1 MKTKITFLT
10 TLLLVVATTMFAQA
24 THVVSSDADNGTGTL
39 RQIIIDAAPDDSI
52 VIPSDYTIILGS
64 EIAFTKN
71 LKINGQ
77 GATVK
82 VTTPGVS
89 TWRLFKIG
97 NTTNS
102 YIVSL
107 VNLNL
112 AGGNVVNASS
122 APYGGVIYVERNL
135 NFTMRN
141 CTVSD
146 GKGTYGGGLMI
157 NNAAG
162 MNILLDNCI
171 FKDNAT
177 QAPIT
182 GVTGNGGAVALKGIA
197 TVKNCLFENNKS
209 AAGGAAIIVY
219 TQATISHCIF
229 KGNEAAGTYGAA
241 VSNNNT
247 TAGNTTDLDNCSF
260 ISNKSTGANSV
271 GGFVNVNNINHVA
284 TMTNCTFYNNSG
296 TVAGAIW
303 NRVGYLT
310 MVNCT
315 LAGNT
320 ASTAAGGALSY
331 LHTTTPSSGNHSR
344 FSQMILV
351 NNIFAYNYNS
361 AGQMDI
367 APYVGAN
374 EGIADVGSGATG
386 PNNIVAIK
394 SGTLVNLSTPVS
406 FTYGVDPYNDSALF
420 ANYTTNAGSQKI
432 PLLDDT
438 NNTISLSASSVAIGA
453 GISTYGDPELVPG
466 TDQRGVVRNNPPS
479 VGSSE
484 HVVADTGTNVSAT
497 KKSNFISYQ
506 NPAIGQLNINSN
518 EQISR
523 VEIIDLTGKTVLSE
537 VKPASGISLSN
548 IPAGMY
554 IVRFET
560 AKGIVCDRLIVR

>member
-1 MKTKITFLT
+1 MKTKITFFT
-10 TLLLVVATTMFAQA
+10 TLLLAVTTTMFAQA

-39 RQIIIDAAPDDSI
+39 RQIITDAASDDSI
-52 VIPSDYTIILGS
+52 VIPSGYTIILSS
-64 EIAFTKN
+64 EIAITKN

-82 VTTPGVS
+82 VTSPGVS

-102 YIVSL
+102 YVVSL
-107 VNLNL
+107 ENLQLN
-112 AGGNVVNASS
+112 GGNVAGLTP
-122 APYGGVIYVERNL
+122 AYGGAVYVAQNL
-135 NFTMRN
+135 NFTMKN
-141 CTVSD
+141 CTITD

-157 NNAAG
+157 NNATG
-162 MNILLDNCI
+162 MNILLDGCTFSN
-171 FKDNAT
+171 NTAT
-177 QAPIT
+177 T
-182 GVTGNGGAVALKGIA
+182 SNGGGAALKGIA
-197 TVKNCLFENNKS
+197 TVRNCIFENNKS
-209 AAGGAAIIVY
+209 GAGGAAIIVY
-219 TQATISHCIF
+219 NQATISGCLF
-229 KGNEAAGTYGAA
+229 KSNEAAGTYGAA

-247 TAGNTTDLDNCSF
+247 TAGNTTNLDNCSF

-284 TMTNCTFYNNSG
+284 NMSNCTFYNNSG

-331 LHTTTPSSGNHSR
+331 LHTTTPTGGNHSR
-344 FSQMILV
+344 FSQMTLV
-351 NNIFAYNYNS
+351 NNIFAYNFNS

-374 EGIADVGSGATG
+374 EGIADVGTGATG
-386 PNNIVAIK
+386 PNNIVAVK
-394 SGTLVNLSTPVS
+394 NGTLVNLSTPVS
-406 FTYGVDPYNDSALF
+406 FTYGVDPYNDSPLF
-420 ANYTTNAGSQKI
+420 ANYTTNLSSQKI
-432 PLLDDT
+432 PFLDDT
-438 NNTISLSASSVAIGA
+438 NNTISLSASSLAIGA
-453 GISTYGDPELVPG
+453 GVASYGDPELVPG
-466 TDQRGVVRNNPPS
+466 TDQLGAVRNNPPS

-484 HVVADTGTNVSAT
+484 HVVADTGTNVSVT
-497 KKSNFISYQ
+497 KESIIISYQ
-506 NPAIGQLNINSN
+506 NPAYGQLNVNSN

-523 VEIIDLTGKTVLSE
+523 IEIIDLTGKIVLSE
-537 VKPASGISLSN
+537 VKPASGISLAN
-548 IPAGMY
+548 IPASMY

-560 AKGIVCDRLIVR
+560 AKGIVCNRLIVR